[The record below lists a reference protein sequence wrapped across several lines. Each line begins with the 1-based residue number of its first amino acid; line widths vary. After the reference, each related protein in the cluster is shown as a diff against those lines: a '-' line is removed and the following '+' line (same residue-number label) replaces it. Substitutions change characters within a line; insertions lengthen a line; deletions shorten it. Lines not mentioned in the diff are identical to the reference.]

1 MNRKSL
7 RKMFNIKD
15 KRGDQDK
22 MEAEEAVKMGFT
34 ESLAC
39 RWAQKMNKEREGEYI
54 DYLKMK
60 LGFEMLLINLS
71 KLVLVY
77 GVAILFHLLWQT
89 LIMHGAYFA
98 IRKTA
103 FGLHASSSMICSLIS
118 VAMFVGIPYL
128 CDHYIMMN
136 NLEAGLIGLFST
148 LLLYR
153 YAPAD
158 TDKFPLLGKERREKL
173 RKTTTK
179 SRLLIVLTAL
189 LIPSPT
195 IKALLLMGILLQ
207 VLMILPITYKL
218 LKRSYNNYENYD
230 AENV

>member
-1 MNRKSL
+1 
-7 RKMFNIKD
+7 
-15 KRGDQDK
+15 

-39 RWAQKMNKEREGEYI
+39 RMAQRLNKEREGEYI

-77 GVAILFHLLWQT
+77 GAAILFHLLWQT

-103 FGLHASSSMICSLIS
+103 FGLHANNGIICTAVST
-118 VAMFVGIPYL
+118 VFFVGLPYISQR
-128 CDHYIMMN
+128 YISPD
-136 NLEAGLIGLFST
+136 NLEVSILGIISLA
-148 LLLYR
+148 LLSR

-158 TDKFPLLGKERREKL
+158 TDKFPLIGKEKRAKL
-173 RKTTTK
+173 RRRTQYSTM
-179 SRLLIVLTAL
+179 LVVLIAWLC
-189 LIPSPT
+189 PSPT
-195 IKALLLMGILLQ
+195 VKGLLMLGVLVQ
-207 VLMILPITYKL
+207 VIMVLPVTYKL

-230 AENV
+230 AKNV

>member
-1 MNRKSL
+1 
-7 RKMFNIKD
+7 
-15 KRGDQDK
+15 

-39 RWAQKMNKEREGEYI
+39 RMAQRLNKEREGEYI

-77 GVAILFHLLWQT
+77 GAAILFHLLWQT

-103 FGLHASSSMICSLIS
+103 FGLHASSSMICSIS
-118 VAMFVGIPYL
+118 STAMFIGIPYL
-128 CDHYIMMN
+128 CEQYIRFN
-136 NLEAGLIGLFST
+136 NIQVGIIGLLAT

-179 SRLLIVLTAL
+179 SSLLIVLTAL

-218 LKRSYNNYENYD
+218 LKRSYKNYENYD

>member
-1 MNRKSL
+1 MK
-7 RKMFNIKD
+7 
-15 KRGDQDK
+15 
-22 MEAEEAVKMGFT
+22 AEQAVKMGFT

-39 RWAQKMNKEREGEYI
+39 RMAGKVNKEREGDYI

-77 GVAILFHLLWQT
+77 GSAILFHLLWQT

-103 FGLHASSSMICSLIS
+103 FGLHASSGMSCSLMS
-118 VAMFVGIPYL
+118 VTMFVGIPYL
-128 CDHYIMMN
+128 CEHYILLN
-136 NLEAGLIGLFST
+136 NFEIGFIGLLST

-158 TDKFPLLGKERREKL
+158 TDKFPLLGKARREKL

-179 SRLLIVLTAL
+179 SSLLIVLLAL
-189 LIPSPT
+189 AVPSPT
-195 IKALLLMGILLQ
+195 VKALLLLGVLLQ

-218 LKRSYNNYENYD
+218 LKRSYNNYENFD
-230 AENV
+230 AKNV